1 MQGMQTEQYL
11 PYQSDYVIESR
22 TRDITNPEHKSIVAG
37 FMQRCC
43 WIPEPTTILWIGNQ
57 ITNGGF
63 YNPQEFFEILKNEL
77 PQMLEMRTYFC
88 IQHDSSATRSLTF
101 FMLEMFASYQ
111 ATRDILE
118 IAAPTAIEQLFQE
131 QFFAPH

>member
-1 MQGMQTEQYL
+1 MKRFFICTIWSALTLQGMQTEQYL

-63 YNPQEFFEILKNEL
+63 YNPQEFFEILKMNFLKCSKCEPIFAFSMIL
-77 PQMLEMRTYFC
+77 PQ
-88 IQHDSSATRSLTF
+88 
-101 FMLEMFASYQ
+101 
-111 ATRDILE
+111 RDHL
-118 IAAPTAIEQLFQE
+118 PFLC
-131 QFFAPH
+131 